1 MTGYA
6 QAITATSWG
15 DIVWEVRSLNQRFL
29 ECNFKMPE
37 LVRFL
42 EPELRN
48 ILKNKI
54 SRGKIDC
61 SLRVESNDNIAYEI
75 FVNQKLI
82 ADLLGLSKDIATEY
96 SNVKELS
103 VSDLLSIPNVLQIKS
118 AWSEQANQDIKKSF
132 TELTFKLIDARV
144 TEGQKLCSIINE
156 KADQILENIKIVS
169 AEAPK
174 IHKASQVKLR
184 ERLEEVTVKYDRE
197 RLEQEIVYNLTK
209 FDFAEELD
217 RLKVH
222 TEQVKELM
230 NKSGVLGRKLDF
242 LMQEMQREANTMSS
256 KCISAATSNSV
267 VDIKV
272 LIEQIREQV
281 QNIE

>member
-118 AWSEQANQDIKKSF
+118 AWSEQANQDIKKAF